1 MDDAVYWQH
10 LDTNPRIKRLL
21 QALNFLQNVKQ
32 TTNKEEEEKLKE
44 KEKLKYLNCD
54 WRQVPWDQL
63 NREIQSHEVIQKIAS
78 SYLLSSEIK

>member
-21 QALNFLQNVKQ
+21 QVLNFLQNVKQ

-44 KEKLKYLNCD
+44 REKLQYLNCD
-54 WRQVPWDQL
+54 WRQAP
-63 NREIQSHEVIQKIAS
+63 
-78 SYLLSSEIK
+78 

>member
-54 WRQVPWDQL
+54 WRQAP
-63 NREIQSHEVIQKIAS
+63 
-78 SYLLSSEIK
+78 